1 MLRKWKRVNVD
12 EKGQNLSGDFQHECG
27 KMHTEILLGV
37 QWYAMCIFLFLR
49 FYDFFKGFAHIYIF
63 IKKLGPL
70 LLYLTYELA
79 QIFMNVN
86 RTEVLLF
93 KQVNK

>member
-1 MLRKWKRVNVD
+1 MWQNAHVNTVRR
-12 EKGQNLSGDFQHECG
+12 
-27 KMHTEILLGV
+27 
-37 QWYAMCIFLFLR
+37 AMVCDAYFSILR

-63 IKKLGPL
+63 LKKLGPL

-86 RTEVLLF
+86 RTDVLLF